1 MLTKIVTGTNFSG
14 KMLEA
19 KKKLIKKISIT
30 FLNTILKNIDE
41 KMLAALLKNVDN
53 TSEKC

>member
-41 KMLAALLKNVDN
+41 KNVSS
-53 TSEKC
+53 TFEKC